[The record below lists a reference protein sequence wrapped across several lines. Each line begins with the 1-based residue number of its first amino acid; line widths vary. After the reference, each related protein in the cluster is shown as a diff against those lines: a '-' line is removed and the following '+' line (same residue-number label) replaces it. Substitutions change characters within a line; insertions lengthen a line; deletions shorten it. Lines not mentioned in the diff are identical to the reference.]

1 MSKIMALSSI
11 TRKIKHEVAGVF
23 VVRLLTLLDYIP
35 YKRRLAWFSVIVNRV
50 ISPLFGC
57 RKHIRANLKYIYPDM
72 PDSDHRPLIHAMERN
87 VGKTIA
93 EMLSRKDVETLAA
106 QSHGGGEGYQAIF
119 DAVAE
124 KKPVILVSGHF
135 GSFDVIRYHL
145 KHKGV
150 ENGTLYNQ
158 ISTPKIN
165 KLWRDRIGGK
175 GCVAFPTTQRGIAK
189 MVLYLKAGNVVS
201 MLNDQYAGS
210 GEKLDFMGKPAYT
223 ATSAAKMALKY
234 NALLIPCY
242 GLRHKDGLL
251 FDMIFEAPIEHT
263 NATEMTQKLND
274 SLSNQVHQHK
284 DAWFWVHRRWKN
296 T

>member
-1 MSKIMALSSI
+1 MSKIMTVSSI
-11 TRKIKHEVAGVF
+11 ARKVKNEIIGGL
-23 VVRLLTLLDYIP
+23 VVSILTFLDYIP
-35 YKRRLAWFSVIVNRV
+35 YKRRLTCFAFLLNRV
-50 ISPLFGC
+50 ISPLSGY
-57 RKHIRANLKYIYPDM
+57 RKRIIANLNYIYPDM
-72 PDSDHRPLIHAMERN
+72 PASEHPALIHSMQCN
-87 VGKTIA
+87 IGKTMC
-93 EMLSRKDVETLAA
+93 EMFSRKDVEILAA
-106 QSHGGGEGYQAIF
+106 QSHGGGEGYHAIF

-135 GSFDVIRYHL
+135 GSFDVIRHHL
-145 KHKGV
+145 KHKGI
-150 ENGTLYNQ
+150 ENGTLYKPFS
-158 ISTPKIN
+158 IPKIN
-165 KLWRDRIGGK
+165 KLWRDRIGGE
-175 GCVAFPTTQRGIAK
+175 GCVAFPTTPRGIAK

-242 GLRHKDGLL
+242 ALRHKDGLL